1 MIGTAPSRHVELKN
15 LKMIQF
21 LFKGPIV
28 AGKQQFHVLFAV
40 SFCLKIEHPHIWW
53 FLFIIV
59 FHLNMIIK
67 SLPRLQT
74 HPKYHIIAYICI

>member
-1 MIGTAPSRHVELKN
+1 MDFIWFGTKMIGTAPSRHVELKN

-40 SFCLKIEHPHIWW
+40 SFCLKIEHPHI
-53 FLFIIV
+53 
-59 FHLNMIIK
+59 
-67 SLPRLQT
+67 
-74 HPKYHIIAYICI
+74 